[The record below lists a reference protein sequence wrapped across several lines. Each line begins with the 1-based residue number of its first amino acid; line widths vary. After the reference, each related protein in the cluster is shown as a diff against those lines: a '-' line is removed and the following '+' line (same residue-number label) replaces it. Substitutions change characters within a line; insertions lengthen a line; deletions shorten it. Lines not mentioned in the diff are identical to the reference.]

1 MSSIRIA
8 KHYIHAPYLLL
19 GVVEALVFVGAV
31 FVGSF
36 LRFGEPVVV
45 DEDLAPLPL
54 RALFFSFVLLVS
66 MLAMGV
72 YQVRYREGYAG
83 MLLRTATS
91 FMLSG
96 VALSLLFYVVPPLF
110 LGRGILAFSILIA
123 LAAIALIRLVFF
135 RNLSDDLLKTRVL
148 VLGAGQ
154 RAVNILERLRRR
166 ADRKGFSL
174 QGFVPVEREAV
185 RVPEKTLLQPE
196 GSLLDYA
203 LSEEVDEIVWAV
215 DDRRSSG
222 EMDDLFE
229 CKMAGIAVIDVAT
242 FFEREVGR
250 MELDLIHPSALIFS
264 DGFNRSPLRS
274 FSKRAFDLCAAS
286 TLLLLS
292 LPVLVLTRI
301 CIGLEEGFRAP
312 VIYRQTRVG
321 LDDKPFTVS
330 KFRSMRVDAEREGAQ
345 FAQQGDSRVT
355 RVGQVIRKYRI
366 DELPQLL
373 NILKGDMSFVGPRP
387 ERPEFVQGFE
397 ARIPFYNARH
407 RVKPGLTGWA
417 QINYPYGDSEE
428 DARLKLQYDL
438 YYVKNHSL
446 MLDLLILIRTVET
459 ILFQQGSR

>member
-250 MELDLIHPSALIFS
+250 MELDLH
-264 DGFNRSPLRS
+264 GFADISPGRG
-274 FSKRAFDLCAAS
+274 
-286 TLLLLS
+286 S
-292 LPVLVLTRI
+292 LP
-301 CIGLEEGFRAP
+301 
-312 VIYRQTRVG
+312 
-321 LDDKPFTVS
+321 
-330 KFRSMRVDAEREGAQ
+330 
-345 FAQQGDSRVT
+345 QG
-355 RVGQVIRKYRI
+355 QCK
-366 DELPQLL
+366 
-373 NILKGDMSFVGPRP
+373 
-387 ERPEFVQGFE
+387 
-397 ARIPFYNARH
+397 
-407 RVKPGLTGWA
+407 
-417 QINYPYGDSEE
+417 SE
-428 DARLKLQYDL
+428 
-438 YYVKNHSL
+438 
-446 MLDLLILIRTVET
+446 
-459 ILFQQGSR
+459 